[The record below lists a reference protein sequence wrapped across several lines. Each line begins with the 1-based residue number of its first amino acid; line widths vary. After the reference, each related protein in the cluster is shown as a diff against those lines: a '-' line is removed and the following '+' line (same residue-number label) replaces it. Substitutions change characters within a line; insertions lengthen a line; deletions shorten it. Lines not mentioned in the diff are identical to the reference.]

1 MPRQNRLLL
10 VSPLPPPAGGVETW
24 TAMIT
29 QALASDPTVSVSA
42 LNTVLRFRRQQDLSL
57 HKRLIFG
64 GAQAVADSYHFV
76 RMVRKIRPDTVHI
89 NSSASLASLKDHV
102 MLRYARHMGVRTVLH
117 YHMGF
122 LPLLAKR
129 NNLHWKLVRANMRLA
144 DVTLVLGQAM
154 AESLRQAD
162 PRLRVQ
168 AMPNPIE
175 LAHGHATNRLPDGRK
190 EVRFVF
196 IGKVNEEKGAYEL
209 WSAFQRLDRQA
220 CRLDIVG
227 NNRTKAGVALALQL
241 VANPDCHCT
250 FHGELAREQTM
261 RILRESDVLVLSS
274 RMEGFPYVI
283 LEAMAEGKAIVATRV
298 GAIPEMVGEGTESL
312 CAVLVPPADAE
323 ALSAGMAKLIEQR
336 SLVVA
341 LGENGHRR
349 VRENYLLGT
358 VIDKLKT
365 IWFGASKPSA

>member
-1 MPRQNRLLL
+1 M
-10 VSPLPPPAGGVETW
+10 V
-24 TAMIT
+24 T
-29 QALASDPTVSVSA
+29 QILANDSTVRVA
-42 LNTVLRFRRQQDLSL
+42 NLNTVLRFRRQQDLSL
-57 HKRLIFG
+57 HKRFIFG
-64 GAQAVADSYHFV
+64 GAQALTDSF
-76 RMVRKIRPDTVHI
+76 RFTQMVRKFCPDTVHI

-102 MLRYARHMGVRTVLH
+102 MLRYARYMGVRTVLH

-122 LPLLAKR
+122 LPHLAKR

-144 DVTLVLGQAM
+144 DVTLVLGQTM
-154 AESLRQAD
+154 AESLLQAD

-168 AMPNPIE
+168 AMPNPLE
-175 LAHGHATNRLPDGRK
+175 LANGHAPSHLPKGRK

-196 IGKVNEEKGAYEL
+196 IGKVNEEKGSYEL

-227 NNRTKAGVALALQL
+227 NNRTKAGQELALQL
-241 VANPDCHCT
+241 AANPDCNCT
-250 FHGELAREQTM
+250 FHGELDREQTM
-261 RILRESDVLVLSS
+261 QILRESDVLVLSS

-312 CAVLVPPADAE
+312 CAVLVPPADAA
-323 ALSAGMAKLIEQR
+323 ALSAGMAKLIDQR
-336 SLVVA
+336 TLMVA

-349 VRENYLLGT
+349 VQENYLLGT
-358 VIDKLKT
+358 VINKLKL
-365 IWFGASKPSA
+365 IWFG